1 MASQRRK
8 KSPSRGI
15 AGSRSTATQSAPGTV
30 LRAQSPAADFSPD
43 DEVIYEGIGV
53 SPGIAIGPAH
63 PRESG
68 AVDIPEYSIAAN
80 KLSSEVLRFHQAVK
94 RATGELTAIKRKI
107 KRFPEAAAEEMGY
120 LLDARLNML
129 SGSRLIRGIE
139 ARITQKAMNAEAA
152 VQAQISETAQSFM
165 EMKDPYLAARID
177 DVREIGARL
186 VRCLTDTPPPA
197 FATLPKGALVIADE
211 LTPADT
217 VLLDPKMVGGFA
229 AVFGGPESHTA
240 IMARSLMLPAVLGIP
255 AEVLKIKSGTP
266 VILDGEAGRLI
277 LRPTA
282 ATLHQYRQNQA
293 TLRKAEREL
302 KRLRKLEPRSRD
314 GVRIGLYANIELPR
328 EAENIGVASADG
340 IGLVRSEFLFM
351 NRQDLPSEDE
361 QYEAFSGIVQ
371 AMNGRPVTIR
381 TIDVGGEKLA
391 TPLRGQLGQSVN
403 PALGLRA
410 IRLSLKYPRLFEA
423 QLAAI
428 IRAGEHGPVRILL
441 PMISSVSEIRES
453 RRIYDKVLRRLKR
466 ARVTI
471 KTPPPLGIMVE
482 TPGAALSADSLAP
495 FCDFFA
501 IGTNDLTM
509 YTLAIDRGE
518 EQVAH
523 LYNPL
528 HPAILRL
535 IQFIGQAAWQS
546 GIPVSVCGEIAGDA
560 RMTALMIGLG
570 IHDLSMSS
578 GNLLKVK
585 KRVRDTN
592 TQDARRMAQ
601 EIVRE
606 VDPARISD
614 ILDTYNAGHH

>member
-1 MASQRRK
+1 MAPQKHK
-8 KSPSRGI
+8 KSKSERRT
-15 AGSRSTATQSAPGTV
+15 RSATSDSATMPKAKSSATEGE
-30 LRAQSPAADFSPD
+30 A
-43 DEVIYEGIGV
+43 IYEGIGV
-53 SPGIAIGPAH
+53 SPGIAIGPVYL
-63 PRESG
+63 RESG
-68 AVDIPEYSIAAN
+68 AVDVPEYSIPSN
-80 KLSSEVLRFHQAVK
+80 KLAAEVLRFHRAVK
-94 RATGELTAIKRKI
+94 RASDELMAIKRKI
-107 KRFPEAAAEEMGY
+107 KRLPEAAAEEVGY

-139 ARITQKAMNAEAA
+139 SLIKQKKINAEAA
-152 VQAQISETAQSFM
+152 VQAQISQTAQSFM
-165 EMKDPYLAARID
+165 KMKDPYLAARID

-217 VLLDPKMVGGFA
+217 ALLDPKMVGGFA
-229 AVFGGPESHTA
+229 AVLGGPESHTA
-240 IMARSLMLPAVLGIP
+240 IMARSMMLPAVLGVSAAIT
-255 AEVLKIKSGTP
+255 KIKNGTV
-266 VILDGEAGRLI
+266 VILDGEKGRLI

-282 ATLHQYRQNQA
+282 ATLNKYRQRQA
-293 TLRKAEREL
+293 TLKRADQEL
-302 KRLRKLEPRSRD
+302 RRLRKLEARSRD

-328 EAENIGVASADG
+328 EVENIGVASADG

-351 NRQDLPSEDE
+351 NRQDLPGEDE
-361 QYEAFSGIVQ
+361 QYEAFSGIVR
-371 AMNGRPVTIR
+371 AMKGRPVTIR

-410 IRLSLKYPRLFEA
+410 IRLSLKYPKLFET
-423 QLAAI
+423 QLAAM

-441 PMISSVSEIRES
+441 PMISSVSEIHAARHF
-453 RRIYDKVLRRLKR
+453 YNKVLRRLKR
-466 ARVTI
+466 AKVKI

-482 TPGAALSADSLAP
+482 TPGAALASDSLAAY
-495 FCDFFA
+495 CDFFA

-528 HPAILRL
+528 HPSILRL
-535 IQFIGQAAWQS
+535 IQFVGQAAWQS
-546 GIPVSVCGEIAGDA
+546 GIPVSVCGEIAGDP

-578 GNLLKVK
+578 GSLLKVK
-585 KRVRDTN
+585 KRVRDTD

-601 EIVRE
+601 ELARE
-606 VDPARISD
+606 IDPVRISH
-614 ILDTYNAGHH
+614 ILDRYNSAHR